1 MGWYAPYLHWNIFVF
16 AHFSCLVHAL
26 YIHVCL
32 FHLYIYSFNTL
43 WIHVVWTRS
52 TCHFYGVCVQK
63 SKLVVHHFL
72 PSSRSPVMH
81 QIPLAGC
88 SPSSDLAYGNQYIST
103 PWYECYAFQEDFK
116 IVQLSHQRP
125 QLNRRGFSRNELLLE
140 FFQFL
145 FSGNL
150 TESNESGET
159 YAIIVLL

>member
-1 MGWYAPYLHWNIFVF
+1 MLRIYIEIYLFVLISVVLFMHCTYMF
-16 AHFSCLVHAL
+16 AYFI
-26 YIHVCL
+26 YI
-32 FHLYIYSFNTL
+32 YIYSFNTL

-125 QLNRRGFSRNELLLE
+125 QLNRRGFSQKELLLE